1 MFGGTSAHGIDAP
14 GRNLLTMTVDE
25 IRAEYAAFGQLVH
38 LVRRCM
44 LAGRITVG
52 SAADDLAVITA
63 SAQLW
68 TTIHGFVMLELAGY
82 FGSDGTAV
90 GPVLGATVGNLLVAL
105 GDSPEHLLRSL
116 TAAGWL

>member
-1 MFGGTSAHGIDAP
+1 
-14 GRNLLTMTVDE
+14 
-25 IRAEYAAFGQLVH
+25 
-38 LVRRCM
+38 M

-52 SAADDLAVITA
+52 SAGDEPSVITA

-82 FGSDGTAV
+82 FGDDGSAV

-105 GDSPEHLLRSL
+105 GDSPEQLMGSL